1 MNAVYGTRFDWALP
15 WPYLI
20 ALMLFIAFSLFP
32 AALWAGAI
40 TPVLATKDSTKP
52 LDLPSFSNLTGLND
66 GGANITAQ
74 HTAQG
79 VFTYAPA
86 SDLWGL
92 ILDAA
97 TDASDRNGGT
107 GSHAK
112 LDKTG
117 YIYTTRG
124 YGAGASVGLVD
135 DSLDQATSYTYNETG
150 YLTDAL
156 CVYNATSEFS
166 LEKSPISF
174 LNDFGDTF
182 YLAGG
187 SLPNGAGP
195 DGLGDLVVNGPQG
208 AVAMFAGSNASDV
221 SSSHYVAFAEAND
234 TGEIYSTL
242 ANMQCE
248 IKFEPFDFSVTVNV
262 TNHSISVLP
271 QRPAI
276 LSTNLSVFSYQTI
289 QAINDLE
296 PSVWTHAIGDAFINN
311 IANVEALSGPSNA
324 SNLQGVSES
333 LLSMLDNI
341 DEAYAAAQLMILHD
355 TNLGT
360 ANVKSVA
367 VVFGSPGYIY
377 SILMVDIAV
386 CTIYFVECFRTCR
399 WLHSSRFNFIDIRS
413 VVVGASMGGHAI
425 ANKAK
430 SLHSRRASAWK
441 TADDDRLVG
450 QIRVRL
456 SNGYEGEVAVT
467 LDEQEEYLLQHA

>member
-1 MNAVYGTRFDWALP
+1 MNAVYGVRFDWALP
-15 WPYLI
+15 WPYLV
-20 ALMLFIAFSLFP
+20 ALMLFIVFSLFP
-32 AALWAGAI
+32 GALWAGAI
-40 TPVLATKDSTKP
+40 TPVLAAKDSTKP
-52 LDLPSFSNLTGLND
+52 LALPSFSNLTGLND
-66 GGANITAQ
+66 GGANIPAQ

-79 VFTYAPA
+79 IFTYDPA

-97 TDASDRNGGT
+97 KDASDRNGGT
-107 GSHAK
+107 SNHAK
-112 LDKTG
+112 LDRTG
-117 YIYTTRG
+117 YIYTTRS

-135 DSLDQATSYTYNETG
+135 NLLDQVTSYMYNETG
-150 YLTDAL
+150 YLTEAL
-156 CVYNATSEFS
+156 CVYNATSEFG
-166 LEKSPISF
+166 LEEVPTPF
-174 LNDFGDTF
+174 VNDFGDTF
-182 YLAGG
+182 YLARG

-195 DGLGDLVVNGPQG
+195 FGLGDLVVNGPHG
-208 AVAMFAGSNASDV
+208 AVAMFAGSNASDA

-234 TGEIYSTL
+234 TGELYSTL

-248 IKFEPFDFSVTVNV
+248 VTFEPFDFSVTVNV

-271 QRPAI
+271 WGPAI
-276 LSTNLSVFSYQTI
+276 LSTNLSTFSYQTI
-289 QAINDLE
+289 KAINDLE

-355 TNLGT
+355 TNLGS

-377 SILMVDIAV
+377 SILIVDIAV
-386 CTIYFVECFRTCR
+386 CAIYFIECFRTRR
-399 WLHSSRFNFIDIRS
+399 WLHASKLNFIDIKS

-430 SLHSRRASAWK
+430 SLHSRRASAWQA
-441 TADDDRLVG
+441 ADDDRLVG

-456 SNGYEGEVAVT
+456 GKSYEGEVAVI
-467 LDEQEEYLLQHA
+467 LDEQEEYLLRHA